1 MAKFTASATG
11 PYSAKG
17 TLTGV
22 SKVSYARTVYITVV
36 ETGAQD
42 EWSINANAT
51 PSTSYTTTF
60 RNLEPNTTYTIAC
73 TVYKNSPWEQ
83 VAYWEQEITT
93 DAVYYMKAINKST
106 SAISEVYPDQKYE
119 VEPGT
124 RVYFQANM
132 NYGYIFR
139 GWYSSSSSTSN
150 SYLVSRDNPYSFKI
164 YEDTT
169 LYARASSTNLIT
181 VEKTYN
187 SITIEL
193 SNAYDYGGTTDYR
206 INVYDVKNNKFII
219 SGRSISYDDVY
230 NGYTITN
237 LEANTTYAIN
247 IGYVPGNYA
256 DNTIWI
262 WESGSA
268 PQIKTNAGEA
278 VINTEV
284 YIQNANGIYSS
295 SANYTYRYNAYVG
308 DEYDIES
315 FADTIYTG
323 NLKNSMTSTTS
334 NTKLYANLQ
343 FDYMTSTKG
352 GTHQE
357 SGTIYIQNEGE
368 GTIYFYFK
376 RITYYM
382 TLAADTGID
391 DFTVN
396 NTTWNKGDVLSYLY
410 EQSIT
415 IQANTLNSYEFNKW
429 TTNPTTITAVHNK
442 TSNPII
448 FTMPASNFTLTANIN
463 KSTIKYNVR
472 VYCYYELAN
481 STGYEGGYKETL
493 TIAEGTYLDFNDYY
507 PDYLLTGFEYLK
519 GTDEN
524 GNTISGITVNG
535 NKTIEFY
542 YTRLRYNL
550 TVQNSDGGINYF
562 KVNDVYRTIDEV
574 MEYKYGQPIKV
585 EAFCKGY
592 YKFSYWT
599 SDKLSGLSGNP
610 VSFTMPNS
618 HCYIRAVTEQGVMF
632 EPWKWT
638 NDEINAFEN
647 KGPFNTL
654 TAERWNEFLDWCNTI
669 IEYKGGTKISSSY
682 YATQGEP
689 LYASDFNIITALIGA
704 VSSALSPDVKATKQS
719 GDIIYGWY
727 FTHLAAA
734 MNALI

>member
-1 MAKFTASATG
+1 MATFSASATG

-36 ETGAQD
+36 ETGDQK
-42 EWSINANAT
+42 EWNINANAT
-51 PSTSYTTTF
+51 PSASYTTTF

-73 TVYKNSPWEQ
+73 TVFKNSPWEQ
-83 VAYWEQEITT
+83 VASWREEITT
-93 DAVYYMKAINKST
+93 DAVYYMKAVNKST

-139 GWYSSSSSTSN
+139 GWYDSSSSTTS
-150 SYLVSRDNPYSFKI
+150 SHLVSRDNPYSFKI

-169 LYARASSTNLIT
+169 LYARASSTSLT
-181 VEKTYN
+181 TTEQTYN

-193 SNAYDYGGTTDYR
+193 STAYDYGGTADYR
-206 INVYDVKNNKFII
+206 INVYDVKNNKSII
-219 SGRSISYDDVY
+219 SERSISYNDVY

-256 DNTIWI
+256 DNIIWI
-262 WESGSA
+262 WKSGTA
-268 PQIKTNAGEA
+268 PQVKTSTGAA
-278 VINTEV
+278 IINTEV
-284 YIQNANGIYSS
+284 YIQNANGTYPS
-295 SANYTYRYNAYVG
+295 SANYIYSYDAFVG
-308 DEYDIES
+308 DEYDIEN
-315 FADTIYTG
+315 FANMIYTT
-323 NLKNSMTSTTS
+323 NLKNSMSSTTT
-334 NTKLYANLQ
+334 NTKLYANLE

-352 GTHQE
+352 GTHQA

-368 GTIYFYFK
+368 GTIYFYFN

-382 TLAADTGID
+382 TLAATTGIT
-391 DFTVN
+391 DFLIN
-396 NTTWNKGDVLSYLY
+396 NVYFNVGQKLSFLY
-410 EQSIT
+410 GQSIE
-415 IQANTLNSYEFNKW
+415 IQANLLDSYEFSKW

-448 FTMPASNFTLTANIN
+448 FTMPASNFTITANIN
-463 KSTIKYNVR
+463 KVTIKYNIQ
-472 VYCYYELAN
+472 VYCYYESAN
-481 STGYEGGYKETL
+481 STGYEGGYEETL

-507 PDYLLTGFEYLK
+507 PDYLLTGFKYLK
-519 GTDEN
+519 GTDGN
-524 GNTISGITVNG
+524 GNTVTGITVNG

-562 KVNDVYRTIDEV
+562 TVNDIHRAIGEV

-592 YKFSYWT
+592 YKFGYWT

-610 VSFTMPNS
+610 VTFTMPNS
-618 HCYIRAVTEQGVMF
+618 NCYIEAVTEQGIAF

-647 KGPFNTL
+647 KGPFDTL
-654 TAERWNEFLDWCNTI
+654 TAKRWNEFLDWCNTI

-682 YATQGEP
+682 YGTQGKP
-689 LYASDFNIITALIGA
+689 LYASDFNIITARIGA

-727 FTHLAAA
+727 FKHLAAA